1 MTIMSLTTISVTL
14 TDRVLV
20 AAAIAKLRQI
30 DGSNSRQTLLTLK
43 DEWAIARFGPSA
55 ALRNAAAQFIM
66 DHITVDRENKTKVWE
81 RLYRFLLTEQSVV
94 DRDISVF
101 EQFIANSPD
110 NDAVGWARSAL
121 GRLRARLAAG
131 WKPPFTMKVI
141 ASAPKKAKVPPITVE
156 AVVAEV
162 AAPKKA
168 KVPSKAKVKPVAVK
182 ATMPRRFVKL
192 GDLQREQPGA

>member
-1 MTIMSLTTISVTL
+1 MTVMSLTTISVTL

-30 DGSNSRQTLLTLK
+30 DGSNPRQTLLTLK

-94 DRDISVF
+94 DRDVSVF

-131 WKPPFTMKVI
+131 WKPPFTMVI
-141 ASAPKKAKVPPITVE
+141 SAFEPVVAVKKLAPKTKKPPKPKATAAKVPE
-156 AVVAEV
+156 
-162 AAPKKA
+162 
-168 KVPSKAKVKPVAVK
+168 
-182 ATMPRRFVKL
+182 RRFVNL
-192 GDLQREQPGA
+192 GDLQAQHAN